1 MIDLHMHTRHSDG
14 TDTLEMLLKNAENK
28 KLEIISIT
36 DHDSVDAYY
45 ELEKNPELRKLYSG
59 EIIVGSELKTFWG
72 KVPIEVL
79 AYGVDYKKIKLHKVD
94 AENMQKEYLEKFKN
108 AAKKLGLKYDESQ
121 TYIDVNNPTKQWA
134 SFVIGTELLKH
145 KENEEIIKRIGEF
158 TPTTFYRVHQSN
170 DESSFFI
177 DETSLFI
184 DINETISRIHEA
196 GGLAFLAHGYIYPF
210 KDKDKTIEEILATTE
225 IDGLE
230 CVYTIFSEEERK
242 KAIALCK
249 KYNKFCSG
257 GTDYHAQ
264 NKPDIELGT
273 GRKNNMKIEK
283 CLIEDW
289 LDKVKRI

>member
-1 MIDLHMHTRHSDG
+1 MIDLHMHTRYSDG
-14 TDTLEMLLKNAENK
+14 TDTLEMLLKNAEDK

-45 ELEKNPELRKLYSG
+45 ELEKKSEIRKLYSG

-79 AYGVDYKKIKLHKVD
+79 AYGVDYKKLRIDKVN
-94 AENMQKEYLEKFKN
+94 AETMQKENLEKFKN
-108 AAKKLGLKYDESQ
+108 VAKELGLKFDESQ
-121 TYIDVNNPTKQWA
+121 TYIDVNDPAKRWA

-145 KENEEIIKRIGEF
+145 EENEEIIKRIGEF
-158 TPTTFYRVHQSN
+158 VPTNFYRVHQSN
-170 DESSFFI
+170 DESLFFI
-177 DETSLFI
+177 DETDFFV
-184 DINETISRIHEA
+184 DIKETISRIHEA

-210 KDKDKTIEEILATTE
+210 KDKDKILEEILATTE

-230 CVYTIFSEEERK
+230 CIYTLFSEEERK

-249 KYNKFCSG
+249 KYDKFCSG

-273 GRKNNMKIEK
+273 GKNNNVKIEK
-283 CLIEDW
+283 SLIENW